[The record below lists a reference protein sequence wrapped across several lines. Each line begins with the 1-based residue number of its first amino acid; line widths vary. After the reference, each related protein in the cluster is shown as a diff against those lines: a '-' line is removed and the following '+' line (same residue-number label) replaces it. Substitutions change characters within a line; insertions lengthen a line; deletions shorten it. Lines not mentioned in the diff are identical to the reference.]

1 MPLNCGV
8 GDDSWEC
15 LGLQEDQLVN
25 LKGNQPWILIG
36 RIDAEAEMPVFWSF
50 DANVDSLV
58 KSLVMA
64 KIESRRRRGHQ
75 RIRWLE
81 GITDAMDITW
91 ANFGKWSRTGKAGLL
106 QSIGLHRVGH
116 DWRLNNN
123 VLTCHS
129 SLYRDDRQG
138 YNLSFFVLYI
148 PLYSFWNKFRIN
160 FIYFFLYF

>member
-1 MPLNCGV
+1 
-8 GDDSWEC
+8 
-15 LGLQEDQLVN
+15 
-25 LKGNQPWILIG
+25 
-36 RIDAEAEMPVFWSF
+36 MPVFWSF

-64 KIESRRRRGHQ
+64 KIESRRRRRHQ
-75 RIRWLE
+75 KIRWLE

-129 SLYRDDRQG
+129 SIYRDDRQG
-138 YNLSFFVLYI
+138 YNLSFLYCISLFI
-148 PLYSFWNKFRIN
+148 PFEINSESTSYISFYIFNTLKNVYI
-160 FIYFFLYF
+160 IQY